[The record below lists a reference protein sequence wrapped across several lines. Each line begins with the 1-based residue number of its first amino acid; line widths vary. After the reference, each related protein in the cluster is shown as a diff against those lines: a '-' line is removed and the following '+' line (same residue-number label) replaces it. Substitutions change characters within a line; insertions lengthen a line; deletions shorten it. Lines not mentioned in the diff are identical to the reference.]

1 MSSVAIKPEEFVGG
15 NLSVKQLKMLDNGAK
30 MVNLEY
36 ATPGGQTRYGVQV
49 QTPVVTLPYGM
60 NTFDKDGKNPKY
72 SVDLSFR
79 DAETDPKMKA
89 FYEFAQAF
97 DARMIKL
104 AMENAQSWFKLA
116 NPSVEVIKAFYTPMV
131 KIPLDKE
138 GRVKPYPPTTKVS
151 LKQKDGVFTTHFY
164 DKAKKR
170 YEGVPVEELL
180 VRGTKMRCII
190 QCTGIWIAGSK
201 FGPSWKAEQICVE
214 SLPERIR
221 GYGFRDDEEESAPAL
236 SNRANTGGAG
246 GGSNRFSNLVE
257 DDDEEE
263 SAASGMMPRQNSVA
277 EDDEEDEVVE
287 AVPPPPKKTQPVA
300 AGQPKKAGPKK
311 VPSSTK

>member
-1 MSSVAIKPEEFVGG
+1 MSSVAMKPEEFVSG
-15 NLSVKQLKMLDNGAK
+15 NLTVKQLKSLDNGAK
-30 MVNLEY
+30 MVNLDY
-36 ATPGGQTRYGVQV
+36 SGRYGVQV
-49 QTPVVTLPYGM
+49 QTPIVTLPYGM

-89 FYEFAQAF
+89 FYEFALAF
-97 DARMIKL
+97 DQRMIKL
-104 AMENAQSWFKLA
+104 AMENSQAWFKLA
-116 NPSVEVIKAFYTPMV
+116 TPSIEVIKAFYTPMV
-131 KIPLDKE
+131 KVPLDKE
-138 GRVKPYPPTTKVS
+138 GRVKPYPPTAKVS

-221 GYGFRDDEEESAPAL
+221 GYGFRDDEDDSAPVAPV

-257 DDDEEE
+257 DDEEE
-263 SAASGMMPRQNSVA
+263 TAAQQKGSA
-277 EDDEEDEVVE
+277 EDEDEDEVVE
-287 AVPPPPKKTQPVA
+287 AVVPPPKKQPSA
-300 AGQPKKAGPKK
+300 PAGPKK
-311 VPSSTK
+311 GPTKKPSVAK